1 MCVMAA
7 SIASQVEMR
16 STQPGSVAADACES
30 LNDYNFASLIENLMQ
45 NCLLYST

>member
-16 STQPGSVAADACES
+16 SSQPGLVAADVCES

-45 NCLLYST
+45 DCLLY